1 MGRLH
6 YGDRP
11 YTFEDRALIHLQVVV
26 GAKLRRMESFFLTW
40 TPTKQGGSGRLSI
53 WLHPG
58 IHLVLEFTDQ
68 DASEPPGAG
77 RRPPA
82 GRHVGDQA
90 EHADQSDVHA
100 HSRKVECNRDDR
112 RSREEQR
119 DVDGR
124 THRQ

>member
-40 TPTKQGGSGRLSI
+40 TPTEQGGSGRSSI

-58 IHLVLEFTDQ
+58 IHLVFEFTDQ
-68 DASEPPGAG
+68 DAIRLNSEWVKTLTDSSNSGGGLLLTNEPLTPRG
-77 RRPPA
+77 
-82 GRHVGDQA
+82 
-90 EHADQSDVHA
+90 
-100 HSRKVECNRDDR
+100 
-112 RSREEQR
+112 
-119 DVDGR
+119 
-124 THRQ
+124 T

>member
-40 TPTKQGGSGRLSI
+40 TPTEQGGSGRLSI

-58 IHLVLEFTDQ
+58 IHLVFEFTDQ
-68 DASEPPGAG
+68 DAMSAIRQSMLIRVTSMPTRGKSSAIEMTDGVARSSATRMAG
-77 RRPPA
+77 HIA
-82 GRHVGDQA
+82 
-90 EHADQSDVHA
+90 S
-100 HSRKVECNRDDR
+100 DDR
-112 RSREEQR
+112 
-119 DVDGR
+119 
-124 THRQ
+124 